1 MADKP
6 KKIIPDADYKRLM
19 PKFRAH
25 VISESA
31 AKRLNLGS
39 KPEKPAESKP
49 APKKAAAT
57 NAPIQ
62 ISVGKRGAKKWRKGN
77 GPWQYGEPPKPDKK
91 QISTEEKKDMAEL
104 RKAQAGH
111 EKALR
116 TADPAHAARLRTI
129 AEGNRRLL
137 ESDPPKKK
145 ASAEMKDPVLRKD
158 HSEPPKDSVKGSA
171 SKGSSSGLM
180 AKMKVTKQT
189 PSEDGKGTIGSKP
202 TIDPTHRALRSPVV
216 DGNTTFTHVGP
227 SSNPAL
233 GAFALHG
240 TRARPGYG
248 AGYAVEKT
256 LFLERTDAAGRAD
269 RALLEKHHP
278 GFLKEHNIIDPIAAA
293 KLKEVPGSFVVG
305 DKPHPAVS
313 SLMNKLNAT
322 RPAPNPA
329 AVEKAIAHVEH
340 YGKQFKEKTRIEPYR
355 SGDGV
360 MTHAAI
366 DPIDG
371 TKVHL
376 GHDRWGSLMVNQ
388 QR

>member
-77 GPWQYGEPPKPDKK
+77 GPWQYGEPPKPDKPA
-91 QISTEEKKDMAEL
+91 KK
-104 RKAQAGH
+104 
-111 EKALR
+111 
-116 TADPAHAARLRTI
+116 T
-129 AEGNRRLL
+129 
-137 ESDPPKKK
+137 
-145 ASAEMKDPVLRKD
+145 SAEMKDPVLRKD

-180 AKMKVTKQT
+180 AKMKVTKKT
-189 PSEDGKGTIGSKP
+189 PPEDGKGTVGSKP
-202 TIDPTHRALRSPVV
+202 T
-216 DGNTTFTHVGP
+216 
-227 SSNPAL
+227 
-233 GAFALHG
+233 
-240 TRARPGYG
+240 
-248 AGYAVEKT
+248 
-256 LFLERTDAAGRAD
+256 
-269 RALLEKHHP
+269 
-278 GFLKEHNIIDPIAAA
+278 IDPIAAA
-293 KLKEVPGSFVVG
+293 KLKEVRGSFVVG
-305 DKPHPAVS
+305 EKPNAAVS

-322 RPAPNPA
+322 RPAPSPA
-329 AVEKAIAHVEH
+329 AVEKAIAHVER
-340 YGKQFKEKTRIEPYR
+340 YGKGFREKTRIEPYR